1 MRAVCFTCAYTPLP
15 LIHAAGLTPYRLL
28 PTACDHVPDQAGAI
42 LHDNLCPHVKRVL
55 DRGLA
60 GELPGEPAG
69 VVLVGSCDAMRR
81 LADAWRAHRPDDP
94 LVLLDLPSTADGAAA
109 GLLAD
114 ELEELARTL
123 GRWSGTPI
131 EPARLRESI
140 ALYAELSRRTVAL
153 GRVSRRGALQRWLN
167 RAVTSPPEAVL
178 EELRGAS
185 LPAPAGGV
193 PLHLFGNVLSDPEAL
208 ELLEEC
214 GARIVDDDLCTG
226 SRQLT
231 ALEGDPGAEPLPWLA
246 RRLLERPPCARTLE
260 PAGPGLAP
268 RIVER
273 ARAAGARGVI
283 AHVLKFC
290 DPYLARLPVVR
301 AALREA
307 GLPLL
312 VLEGDCTLRSLGQQ
326 RTRIEAFVE
335 MLS

>member
-1 MRAVCFTCAYTPLP
+1 MRAVGFTCAYTPLA
-15 LIHAAGLTPYRLL
+15 LIHAAGLMPYRLL
-28 PTACDHVPDQAGAI
+28 PTAGDHIPDQAGAI

-60 GELPGEPAG
+60 GELPDALAG
-69 VVLVGSCDAMRR
+69 IVLMGSCDAMRR
-81 LADAWRAHRPDDP
+81 LADAWRVHRPEDP
-94 LVLLDLPSTADGAAA
+94 LVLLDLPSTSDAADVRSLTGE
-109 GLLAD
+109 LD
-114 ELEELARTL
+114 ELSRTL
-123 GRWSGTPI
+123 GRWSGTPVD
-131 EPARLRESI
+131 PGRLRESI
-140 ALYAELSRRTVAL
+140 VLYAELARLTADLARAS
-153 GRVSRRGALQRWLN
+153 SRGALQRWLN
-167 RAVTSPPEAVL
+167 RTVTEPPEAVL
-178 EELRGAS
+178 EELRGAV
-185 LPAPAGGV
+185 LAAPGGGV
-193 PLHLFGNVLSDPEAL
+193 PLYLFGNVLSDPAAL

-231 ALEGDPGAEPLPWLA
+231 SLEGDPGAEPLPWLS

-260 PAGPGLAP
+260 PAGPGLAR

-290 DPYLARLPVVR
+290 DPYLARLPAVR
-301 AALREA
+301 AALRGA